1 MPDNLSPVEL
11 QEIIDTHRGLFG
23 GFTMM
28 ADKAPETPD
37 PQASPAD
44 EAPETP
50 DPQAAPADESLQ
62 AALTAERQA
71 RVTLEAQLT
80 QFKTGLAAALG
91 VEEAKATPEQLAE
104 QLAAAQAETATSRV
118 QLALYKAAPAGVD
131 VAALLDS
138 TSFTRSLTGIDPT
151 DIDAI
156 TAKVTS
162 FVEANPRFR
171 TINPGAGFND
181 THAGSADPKQP
192 VGVNELLRA
201 AAGR

>member
-1 MPDNLSPVEL
+1 MTVPIPIEL
-11 QEIIDTHRGLFG
+11 QQIIDTHRGLFG

-28 ADKAPETPD
+28 ADTEPT
-37 PQASPAD
+37 AD
-44 EAPETP
+44 EPPA
-50 DPQAAPADESLQ
+50 ADESTNETPAADQALQ
-62 AALTAERQA
+62 ASLAAEQQARQA
-71 RVTLEAQLT
+71 LEAQLA
-80 QFKTGLAAALG
+80 QLKTGLAQALG
-91 VEEAKATPEQLAE
+91 IEEAKATPEQLAE

-138 TSFTRSLTGIDPT
+138 TSFARSLTGIDPT
-151 DIDAI
+151 DVDAI

-171 TINPGAGFND
+171 TINPGAGFGD
-181 THAGSADPKQP
+181 AHAGSADPKQP
-192 VGVNELLRA
+192 VGINELLRA

>member
-1 MPDNLSPVEL
+1 MPDDLTPAEL
-11 QEIIDTHRGLFG
+11 ANEE
-23 GFTMM
+23 
-28 ADKAPETPD
+28 APAKT
-37 PQASPAD
+37 

-80 QFKTGLAAALG
+80 QFKTGLAQALG
-91 VEEAKATPEQLAE
+91 IEEAKATPEQLAE

-138 TSFTRSLTGIDPT
+138 ASFTRSLAGVDP
-151 DIDAI
+151 DDAETI
-156 TAKVTS
+156 ATKVNT

-171 TINPGAGFND
+171 TTMPGAGLHDAHAND
-181 THAGSADPKQP
+181 ASGPSTPPDINK
-192 VGVNELLRA
+192 LLRA